1 MHNHLI
7 LRRFITSHSR
17 TIQGGEETSWCVNA
31 YNELKSNVDCGVP
44 VNSEDPN
51 QQFAIVSFDGGQ
63 THYLYHPA
71 SSKFFS
77 LDNEEYFVGMWA
89 GDGTP
94 VYFKAGAYANTYVM
108 YLDSKHYVNVGG
120 SKQMLINSW
129 STADGGNSCL
139 FTPVG
144 TYNPETMRWSKKSP
158 WKYFGG
164 GVLIISGSDAMSYA
178 SDEAPW
184 TIFKP
189 YITEINL
196 PDGLT
201 SIKGYAFNN
210 CPNLTSIYI
219 PSSVTS
225 IGHEAFSGCS
235 SLTAIT
241 IPENSTLTSIGWSA
255 FNGCS
260 SLTSINI
267 PNSVTSIGYEAF
279 SGCSSL
285 TSINIPNSVTS
296 IGNGAFDGC
305 SSLTSINIPNSVT
318 SIGWSAFYNCSSLK
332 SITIPE
338 DSKLTSIGN
347 NAFQGCSSLTSINIP
362 NSVTSI
368 GDATFSGCSS
378 LTSINIPEGVTS
390 IGGNAFSGCSSLTS
404 INIPNSVTSIGGS
417 AFRDCSNL
425 TEVHISSMDAWLNIN
440 YEGQC
445 ANPLTA
451 CWGGNLYLNG
461 KLVTSVAIPE
471 DITHIKDY
479 TFDWCYSLTSVTL
492 HREVTSMGAGSFSS
506 CKNVKSFTS
515 FAPTAP
521 TTESELSQFAGAVL
535 YYPDGGNYTSWQQ
548 YFGKSLPFITN
559 INQLSNDKLYYV
571 SQPYRNN
578 TAWAVADNG
587 ANLVS
592 NTQAGIAESS
602 SDSRQLFAFVSNDGG
617 NTLYMYHPAKKKFV
631 SKEKEEEHGVL
642 TDKPTDPIYF
652 KAGAYDNTFM
662 AYFDDEHYINVRSDE
677 VLLVDSWKDPDGGNS
692 NILVPVESF
701 DPTEAIK
708 AFGWSFNPANGHLV
722 VTDDFS
728 YDNVE
733 DYPWHAYR
741 SQIRSIEIKEG
752 VTTIGA
758 KAFYWCTNTSSVT
771 IPSSVTGIGDCAFY
785 DCSSLSSITIPDGVT
800 TIGSYAF
807 YLCSS
812 LASVYISSMDAWLDI
827 DFGGQCAN
835 PLTSRVFNTVR
846 SGNNLYLNGNLVT
859 ELVIPEHITK
869 IKDYAFDWCRSLEKV
884 TLHRGVT
891 SIGTASFS
899 NCSNVKSFISFAPTV
914 PTIEGLPQFTEAALY
929 YPDGSNYAA
938 WEQYFPRTLPI
949 VTDIKQLSNEQI
961 YYVSLPYCNNS
972 SWAVAEAGTTLK
984 TNTGISATASIL
996 DVRQQFAFISNDGG
1010 ATHYIY
1016 SPVRKKFVNKEGV
1029 LTDKPTD
1036 PISFETDLNGGIF
1049 KVYFDDTHYVDVDAQ
1064 GLVHIRNYSTLNGG
1078 SSFAIVP
1085 VSSFDPKDAFET
1097 FVVHVS
1103 SITLGQNAVTL
1114 KEEETFTLKAT
1125 IAPTNAT
1132 HQTVTWTS
1140 SDETVATVKNGV
1152 VTAVRE
1158 GSATITATADGKSA
1172 SCVITVKKK
1181 IIAVEKI
1188 VLSETEKTITKDGT
1202 FTLTATITPTNATNQ
1217 TVTWTSSDET
1227 VATVKNGV
1235 VTAVREGSATI
1246 TATADGKSASCAV
1259 TVEDPK
1265 DAEDPEDTEDPKDP
1279 EGSEDKEDK
1288 EDTKDPE
1295 DPEGSEGSEDT
1306 EDPKD
1311 PEGSEGSEDKED
1323 PEGSEDKEDK
1333 EDKEDTTGVENSEI
1347 KDQKSAIIY
1356 DLTGRRILNTENLK
1370 PGLYII
1376 NGKKTVIK

>member
-1 MHNHLI
+1 
-7 LRRFITSHSR
+7 
-17 TIQGGEETSWCVNA
+17 
-31 YNELKSNVDCGVP
+31 
-44 VNSEDPN
+44 
-51 QQFAIVSFDGGQ
+51 
-63 THYLYHPA
+63 
-71 SSKFFS
+71 
-77 LDNEEYFVGMWA
+77 
-89 GDGTP
+89 
-94 VYFKAGAYANTYVM
+94 
-108 YLDSKHYVNVGG
+108 
-120 SKQMLINSW
+120 
-129 STADGGNSCL
+129 
-139 FTPVG
+139 
-144 TYNPETMRWSKKSP
+144 
-158 WKYFGG
+158 
-164 GVLIISGSDAMSYA
+164 
-178 SDEAPW
+178 
-184 TIFKP
+184 
-189 YITEINL
+189 
-196 PDGLT
+196 
-201 SIKGYAFNN
+201 
-210 CPNLTSIYI
+210 
-219 PSSVTS
+219 
-225 IGHEAFSGCS
+225 
-235 SLTAIT
+235 
-241 IPENSTLTSIGWSA
+241 
-255 FNGCS
+255 
-260 SLTSINI
+260 
-267 PNSVTSIGYEAF
+267 
-279 SGCSSL
+279 
-285 TSINIPNSVTS
+285 
-296 IGNGAFDGC
+296 
-305 SSLTSINIPNSVT
+305 
-318 SIGWSAFYNCSSLK
+318 
-332 SITIPE
+332 
-338 DSKLTSIGN
+338 
-347 NAFQGCSSLTSINIP
+347 
-362 NSVTSI
+362 
-368 GDATFSGCSS
+368 
-378 LTSINIPEGVTS
+378 
-390 IGGNAFSGCSSLTS
+390 
-404 INIPNSVTSIGGS
+404 
-417 AFRDCSNL
+417 
-425 TEVHISSMDAWLNIN
+425 MDAWLNIN
-440 YEGQC
+440 HEGEC

-461 KLVTSVAIPE
+461 ELVTSVAIPKH
-471 DITHIKDY
+471 ITHIKDY

-515 FAPTAP
+515 FATTAP
-521 TTESELSQFAGAVL
+521 TTASELSQFAGAVL

-548 YFGKSLPFITN
+548 YFGKLLPFITN
-559 INQLSNDKLYYV
+559 IDQLSNDKLYYV
-571 SQPYRNN
+571 SQPYRSN

-587 ANLVS
+587 SELVS

-631 SKEKEEEHGVL
+631 NKNGEL
-642 TDKPTDPIYF
+642 ADKPTDPIYF

-662 AYFDDEHYINVRSDE
+662 AYFDDTHYINQTGWYSNQIRIVEHST
-677 VLLVDSWKDPDGGNS
+677 PDGGNS

-835 PLTSRVFNTVR
+835 PLTSRVLNTVR

-869 IKDYAFDWCRSLEKV
+869 IKDYAFDWCWSLEKV

-899 NCSNVKSFISFAPTV
+899 HCKNVKSFISFAPTV

-1016 SPVRKKFVNKEGV
+1016 SPVRKKFVNKEGA

-1085 VSSFDPKDAFET
+1085 VSSFDPKDALET

-1152 VTAVRE
+1152 ITAVRE

-1259 TVEDPK
+1259 TVEDSK
-1265 DAEDPEDTEDPKDP
+1265 DSEDPEDTEDPKDP
-1279 EGSEDKEDK
+1279 EGSEDKEDPK
-1288 EDTKDPE
+1288 
-1295 DPEGSEGSEDT
+1295 DPEGS

-1323 PEGSEDKEDK
+1323 PKDPEGSEDPKDPEESEDPKDPEGSEGSEDKEDPKDPEGSEDK